1 VRRNRRTRLK
11 KVLGLALLASG
22 LVAAPAAEAAYKP
35 CAPIINPYAGSRYEG
50 SDLYRI
56 RALEVSC
63 RTARRVV
70 RRGHYKA
77 LADAPDASGFVYV
90 TYRRWNVTGDLRGDT
105 DRDVAKAAGGKR
117 VRWLF

>member
-1 VRRNRRTRLK
+1 MTRSRARFRLLAITTTILG
-11 KVLGLALLASG
+11 VGLASAASAQ
-22 LVAAPAAEAAYKP
+22 VAYKP
-35 CAPIINPYAGSRYEG
+35 CKPVVNPYAETRYEG

-63 RTARRVV
+63 RTARRVA

-77 LADAPDASGFVYV
+77 LAATPDTSGFVHV
-90 TYRRWNVTGDLRGDT
+90 TYRRWRITGDLRGDT
-105 DRDVAKAAGGKR
+105 DRYVARAAGGKR